1 MHAALSGELRQP
13 QRQLST
19 VGGWVFPVGRNPEAP
34 MDRQMFDRWLAHA
47 ERKTKLPSLG
57 SLWHPYRRNWTTEL
71 RHMSITDVAAR

>member
-1 MHAALSGELRQP
+1 
-13 QRQLST
+13 
-19 VGGWVFPVGRNPEAP
+19 